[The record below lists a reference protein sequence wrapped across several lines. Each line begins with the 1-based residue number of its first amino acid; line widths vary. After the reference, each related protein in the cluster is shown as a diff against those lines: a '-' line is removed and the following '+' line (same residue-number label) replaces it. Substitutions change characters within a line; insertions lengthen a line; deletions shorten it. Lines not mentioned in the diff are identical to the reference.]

1 MRAFASI
8 IIALFVLTGFAQ
20 KQRIDYEKVN
30 KKVKATYY
38 YQDNASIE
46 KVGFFNAKGDLDGTW
61 TSYDRE
67 GNITIIAN
75 YKKGKKEGVWKYFK
89 PTVINVITYENN
101 KIIATSKNEIAL

>member
-1 MRAFASI
+1 MRAFFSI
-8 IIALFVLTGFAQ
+8 VIALFVLTGFAQ

-38 YQDNASIE
+38 YQDNATIE

-61 TSYDRE
+61 TSYDME

-75 YKKGKKEGVWKYFK
+75 YKKGKKDGVWEYYK
-89 PTVINVITYENN
+89 PTVINIVTYKNN
-101 KIIATSKNEIAL
+101 KIIAIRKKEVEL